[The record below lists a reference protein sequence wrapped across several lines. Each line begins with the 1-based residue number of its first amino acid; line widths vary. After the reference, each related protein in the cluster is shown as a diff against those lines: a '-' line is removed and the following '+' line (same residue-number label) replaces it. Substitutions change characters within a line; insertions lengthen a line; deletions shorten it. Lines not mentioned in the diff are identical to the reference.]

1 MFSAPRSLAR
11 LLGWAGVVAFGL
23 GSIVWF
29 ATGVFGL
36 AAAAAVFAAA
46 ALFELIRLALERRRV
61 QHAKLWPQVF
71 DSCYSAQA
79 SGVLLENQ
87 VRDLALEGP
96 GPIRPQFAALS
107 RDLEAMSVSE
117 ALNRFQKRCASREAD
132 LFAMLL
138 ALNHELGGR
147 GQRVAWRDAGR
158 HLRESLKLSGE
169 ISTKQGWIT
178 GSAKMAL
185 FAPWLIAVVLMNL
198 GDNRAAF
205 ASASGTG
212 VLLAGLGLSAL
223 GYFLVNLLGR
233 LPQQPRVLYAS

>member
-1 MFSAPRSLAR
+1 MFSTVSLSTKLVVVATSLA
-11 LLGWAGVVAFGL
+11 AGL
-23 GSIVWF
+23 GVLVWI
-29 ATGVFGL
+29 ASGVFGL

-46 ALFELIRLALERRRV
+46 TLFELIRMALERRRA

-96 GPIRPQFAALS
+96 GPIRHQFAALS
-107 RDLEAMSVSE
+107 GDLEEMSVTD
-117 ALNRFQKRCASREAD
+117 ALKRFQKRCASREAD

-147 GQRVAWRDAGR
+147 GQRAAWRDAGR

-223 GYFLVNLLGR
+223 GYFLVNVLGR